1 MDGTQQKEKP
11 KIFIVNDDHVH
22 REEVRL
28 VLSSLFKVTGFEDN
42 NAALD
47 AMHADKPD
55 LVMVDERMLEGGT
68 GCLFDK
74 RKDPDLK
81 DLPFIVSGKPEHK
94 ELVNG
99 EGTESDSFLERP
111 FTKNK
116 ILITVS
122 DAMSAGVEKKW
133 EELPTEEKTALQST
147 LSDFQDISK
156 AIEEKRPLDVAG
168 TTESCQPLVESI
180 NNANFQGILQNVQG
194 HHNYTYVHSLRV
206 ATYLTMF
213 GHAIGMRGDE
223 LLTLAT
229 GGMLHDVGKTVTP
242 QDVLNKSSKLDDEE
256 WQCMKQHVDN
266 SSRVYDTTPEIT
278 HGIRIIGEQHHEKLD
293 GSGYP
298 KGLKGNELNELARM
312 SVICD
317 IFGALTDERSYKEAF
332 PPEMAF
338 EILEEM
344 DNQLDQR
351 LVGVFRE
358 VLAGHG
364 TLSS

>member
-1 MDGTQQKEKP
+1 MNGVQKDKP

-42 NAALD
+42 NAALE
-47 AMHADKPD
+47 AMQANKPD
-55 LVMVDERMLEGGT
+55 LVFIDERMILDGK

-74 RKDPDLK
+74 RNHPDLK
-81 DLPFIVSGKPEHK
+81 DIPFIISGHADNKAKFLIGEEAKSDHF
-94 ELVNG
+94 LV
-99 EGTESDSFLERP
+99 RP

-116 ILITVS
+116 VLIAVS
-122 DAMSAGVEKKW
+122 DSLSFGVEQKW
-133 EELPTEEKTALQST
+133 DALPAQQKSALQST
-147 LSDFQDISK
+147 LNDFQNISR
-156 AIEEKRPLDVAG
+156 AIEEKKPLDVEG
-168 TTESCQPLVESI
+168 TAESCKPLVDSI
-180 NNANFQGILQNVQG
+180 NNATFQGILQNVQG

-213 GHAIGMRGDE
+213 GHGIGMRGDE
-223 LLTLAT
+223 LTTLAT

-242 QDVLNKSSKLDDEE
+242 QEVLNKSSKLDDRE
-256 WQCMKQHVDN
+256 WQCMKQHVEN
-266 SSRVYDTTPEIT
+266 SSRVYDTTPDIT

-344 DNQLDQR
+344 DKQLDQK
-351 LVGVFRE
+351 LVGLFKE
-358 VLAGHG
+358 ILESHG
-364 TLSS
+364 EHVG